1 MHFVREKVVS
11 KEIFTPYVKTEDQL
25 ADMFTKSLGRD
36 RIQSILSKLG
46 MIYSKAPAWGRVE
59 RRDSLKEAFKWDTG

>member
-11 KEIFTPYVKTEDQL
+11 KEICTPYVKTEDQL

-46 MIYSKAPAWGRVE
+46 MIDSNAPA
-59 RRDSLKEAFKWDTG
+59 